1 MALFVIRNI
10 FDRLGFVVEHKAMF
24 ESDDN
29 KHYTEVLTIKGGEI
43 SQSKAEKVF
52 DLITQAIMLVDETDS
67 EYQIDKKNLT
77 IKKVRKTR

>member
-1 MALFVIRNI
+1 MIFIVRNI
-10 FDRLGFVVEHKAMF
+10 LEKFGFVVDHRTVF

-29 KHYTEVLTIKGGEI
+29 KHYTEVLTVTNGEI

-52 DLITQAIMLVDETDS
+52 DLITQASMLVDETDS

-77 IKKVRKTR
+77 IKKIK